1 MIRRTKR
8 KFFMG
13 IICLSLL
20 LPLFSFGYSPK
31 VEAASKEAVVK
42 SKVIH
47 YFAVTD
53 IYMGTDTFW
62 RSIWCTQYCYLQ
74 TLILQLRQHGMDHTQ
89 KQKTLFTPIDN

>member
-53 IYMGTDTFW
+53 IYMGTDAFW
-62 RSIWCTQYCYLQ
+62 RSIWYTQYCYLQ
-74 TLILQLRQHGMDHTQ
+74 NSYITTQ
-89 KQKTLFTPIDN
+89 TAWNGSYTKTENFVYTYR